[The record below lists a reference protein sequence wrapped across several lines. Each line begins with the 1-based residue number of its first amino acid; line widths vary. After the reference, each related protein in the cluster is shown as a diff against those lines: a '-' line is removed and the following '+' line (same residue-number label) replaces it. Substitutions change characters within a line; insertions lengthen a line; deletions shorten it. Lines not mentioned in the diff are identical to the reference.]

1 MAPAFSAFETRD
13 IFFTSGSA
21 EALRCDRF
29 ESAPPADNLGAR
41 TRLPATTGPLLA
53 ATLFVPHEIP
63 PARLPALIV
72 AHGAGSRRTRHQVFC
87 AEACRA
93 GFAVLALDFRGHGD
107 SEGLADGPMEQ
118 DVLAAV
124 RILRQLPEVDP
135 EAICY
140 RGSSMGGFYGLM
152 AAPDAGFAAMALVCP
167 ASEKEFLEAL
177 DKRDNEAEDYG
188 PDLQED
194 GGPRFPTSAP
204 GEPPRWD
211 TQALRR
217 YFQAQDSMATAS
229 RVDCP
234 VIIVHSRADA
244 VVPLG
249 HSLALI
255 QHLAG
260 EATLLALPWGS
271 HSTAQH
277 DPTIHRRTLLWLK
290 QSLESPCP

>member
-1 MAPAFSAFETRD
+1 MPRSP
-13 IFFTSGSA
+13 
-21 EALRCDRF
+21 
-29 ESAPPADNLGAR
+29 SAP
-41 TRLPATTGPLLA
+41 TGPLLA
-53 ATLFVPHEIP
+53 ATLFVPHEIQ

-118 DVLAAV
+118 DVLDAV
-124 RILRQLPEVDP
+124 RTLRQMPEVDP
-135 EAICY
+135 QVICY

-152 AAPDAGFAAMALVCP
+152 AAPDAGFVAMVLICP
-167 ASEKEFLEAL
+167 ASEREFLEAL
-177 DKRDNEAEDYG
+177 DKRDDEAQDYG

-194 GGPRFPTSAP
+194 AGPRFPTPAP

-211 TQALRR
+211 TRALRR
-217 YFQAQDSMATAS
+217 YFQAQDSLATAS

-249 HSLALI
+249 HSLALLE
-255 QHLAG
+255 HLAG

-290 QSLESPCP
+290 QNLGSPRP